1 MFSVTILASS
11 SGGNCALL
19 TTERRK
25 FLVDA
30 GLSARQIALR
40 LDSLGVKLEELD
52 GIFITHEHID
62 HVVGLPVL
70 LKKTNLPVYC
80 NSQTRNALRENTG
93 NGLSEYRHWHTFQ
106 TGAEFAVEDL
116 TVQTFHIPH
125 DAVDPVGYAF
135 CHGNDCIGFLTD
147 LGYAT
152 ALAIERIRNAHTL
165 VLESNHDEKM
175 LQDCPK
181 RPWSLK
187 QRILSRHGHLS
198 NSAAANLVENL
209 LDRNLR
215 QLILGHLSR
224 DCNTPEIALA
234 TMRSKLSALGVENVD
249 VHCAS
254 PVEVS
259 PRFTAHT
266 NPAYGQCAD
275 QVDPVCHDQ
284 HHRST
289 PAYVTELFREFAQ
302 ADAA

>member
-19 TTERRK
+19 TTAKHK

-30 GLSARQIALR
+30 GLSARQITLR
-40 LDSLGVKLEELD
+40 LESVGVQLAELD
-52 GIFITHEHID
+52 GVFITHEHID
-62 HVVGLPVL
+62 HVAGLPTL
-70 LKKTNLPVYC
+70 LKKTGVPVYC
-80 NSQTRNALRENTG
+80 NSQTADALRG
-93 NGLSEYRHWHTFQ
+93 NMPDFRRWQLFQ
-106 TGAEFAVEDL
+106 TGAEFTVDDL
-116 TVQTFHIPH
+116 TIETFHIPH

-135 CHGNDCIGFLTD
+135 HCGDDCIGFLTD

-152 ALAIERIRNAHTL
+152 ALSIERVRDAHTL
-165 VLESNHDEKM
+165 VLESNHCEKM

-198 NSAAANLVENL
+198 NSAAANVIPHL
-209 LDRNLR
+209 LERNLR

-224 DCNTPEIALA
+224 DCNTPALA
-234 TMRSKLSALGVENVD
+234 LSTMQEKLAALGVNDVS

-259 PRFTAHT
+259 PRFVAMR
-266 NPAYGQCAD
+266 PVRADGQCLD
-275 QVDPVCHDQ
+275 EVNPVGQKQNQ
-284 HHRST
+284 HRT
-289 PAYVTELFREFAQ
+289 PDYVTELFREFAA

>member
-19 TTERRK
+19 TTTKRK

-40 LDSLGVKLEELD
+40 LESVGVQLAELD

-62 HVVGLPVL
+62 HVAGLPTL
-70 LKKTNLPVYC
+70 LKKTGVPVYC
-80 NSQTRNALRENTG
+80 NSQTANALRG
-93 NGLSEYRHWHTFQ
+93 HMPDYRRWHLFQ
-106 TGAEFAVEDL
+106 TGAEFAVDDL
-116 TVQTFHIPH
+116 TIESFHIPH

-135 CHGNDCIGFLTD
+135 HCGDDCIGFLTD

-152 ALAIERIRNAHTL
+152 ALAIERVRDAHTL
-165 VLESNHDEKM
+165 VLESNHCEKM

-198 NSAAANLVENL
+198 NTAAANVIPHL
-209 LDRNLR
+209 LERNLR
-215 QLILGHLSR
+215 QVVLGHLSR
-224 DCNTPEIALA
+224 DCNTPAIALSA
-234 TMRSKLSALGVENVD
+234 MRDKLAALGLKNIA

-259 PRFTAHT
+259 PRFVAMR
-266 NPAYGQCAD
+266 PAQSNGQCENEIS
-275 QVDPVCHDQ
+275 PVSHE
-284 HHRST
+284 RNRRGT
-289 PAYVTELFREFAQ
+289 PDYVTELFREFAA

>member
-19 TTERRK
+19 TTAKRK

-40 LDSLGVKLEELD
+40 LESVGVQLAELD

-62 HVVGLPVL
+62 HVAGLPTL
-70 LKKTNLPVYC
+70 LKKSGVPVYC
-80 NSQTRNALRENTG
+80 NSQTANALRSNMPDYKRWQ
-93 NGLSEYRHWHTFQ
+93 LFQ
-106 TGAEFAVEDL
+106 TGAEFSVDDL
-116 TVQTFHIPH
+116 TVETFHIPH

-135 CHGNDCIGFLTD
+135 HCGDDCIGFLTD
-147 LGYAT
+147 LGYVT
-152 ALAIERIRNAHTL
+152 ALAIERVRDAHTL
-165 VLESNHDEKM
+165 VLESNHCEKM

-198 NSAAANLVENL
+198 NTAAANVIPHL
-209 LDRNLR
+209 LERNLR

-224 DCNTPEIALA
+224 DCNSPEMALA
-234 TMRSKLSALGVENVD
+234 IMRDKLSTLGLND
-249 VHCAS
+249 IAVHCAS

-259 PRFTAHT
+259 PRFVAMRPIH
-266 NPAYGQCAD
+266 ADRQCPD
-275 QVDPVCHDQ
+275 EVTPVGHEQ
-284 HHRST
+284 NQRGT
-289 PAYVTELFREFAQ
+289 PAYVTELFREFAA

>member
-19 TTERRK
+19 TTAKRK

-30 GLSARQIALR
+30 GLSARQIAVR
-40 LDSLGVKLEELD
+40 LESVGVTLGELD

-62 HVVGLPVL
+62 HVAGLATL
-70 LKKTNLPVYC
+70 LKKTDLPVYC
-80 NSQTRNALRENTG
+80 NSQTGNALRSN
-93 NGLSEYRHWHTFQ
+93 LPDYRRLQFFQ
-106 TGAEFAVEDL
+106 TGAEFTVDDL

-135 CHGNDCIGFLTD
+135 HCGDDCIGFLTD

-152 ALAIERIRNAHTL
+152 ALSIERVRDAHTL
-165 VLESNHDEKM
+165 VLESNHCEKL

-198 NSAAANLVENL
+198 NTAASNVVHHL
-209 LDRNLR
+209 LERNLR

-224 DCNTPEIALA
+224 DCNTPEIALS
-234 TMRSKLSALGVENVD
+234 TMRQKLVALGVSDVE

-254 PVEVS
+254 HAEVS
-259 PRFTAHT
+259 PRFAVQPSRAPAADRQSASEV
-266 NPAYGQCAD
+266 NPVSDD
-275 QVDPVCHDQ
+275 QKY
-284 HHRST
+284 RRT
-289 PAYVTELFREFAQ
+289 PQYVTELFREFAA

>member
-19 TTERRK
+19 TTPKRK

-40 LDSLGVKLEELD
+40 LESIGVTLTDLD
-52 GIFITHEHID
+52 GIFLTHEHFD
-62 HVVGLPVL
+62 HVAGLPVI
-70 LKKTNLPVYC
+70 LKKIGVPVYC
-80 NSQTRNALRENTG
+80 NSQTGNVLRSSMPDFRN
-93 NGLSEYRHWHTFQ
+93 WHYFQ
-106 TGAEFAVEDL
+106 TGAEFTVDDL

-135 CHGNDCIGFLTD
+135 HCNDGCIGFLTD

-152 ALAIERIRNAHTL
+152 ALSIERVRDAHTL
-165 VLESNHDEKM
+165 VLESNHCEKM
-175 LQDCPK
+175 LQECTK

-198 NSAAANLVENL
+198 NNAAAGLMHHL
-209 LDRNLR
+209 LERNLR

-224 DCNTPEIALA
+224 DCNTPEKALS
-234 TMRSKLSALGVENVD
+234 TMSEKLGALGVANVA

-254 PVEVS
+254 AVEIS
-259 PRFTAHT
+259 PRFSAQTSVPDRQGRGQI
-266 NPAYGQCAD
+266 NPVGNEQN
-275 QVDPVCHDQ
+275 Q
-284 HHRST
+284 RRT
-289 PAYVTELFREFAQ
+289 PEYITELFREFAA

>member
-11 SGGNCALL
+11 SGGNCSLL
-19 TTERRK
+19 TTARQK

-30 GLSARQIALR
+30 GLSARQITLR
-40 LDSLGVKLEELD
+40 LETIGVQAEELD
-52 GIFITHEHID
+52 GIFVTHEHID
-62 HVVGLPVL
+62 HVQGLPVL
-70 LKKTNLPVYC
+70 LRKHPLPVYC
-80 NSQTRNALRENTG
+80 NSQTSAALRT
-93 NGLSEYRHWHTFQ
+93 NGLADHKNWKTFQ
-106 TGAEFAVEDL
+106 TGGEFAIDDL
-116 TVQTFHIPH
+116 TVQTFHVPH
-125 DAVDPVGYAF
+125 DAVDPVGFAF
-135 CHGNDCIGFLTD
+135 HHGADCIGFLTD

-152 ALAIERIRNAHTL
+152 ALSIERVRDAHTL

-198 NSAAANLVENL
+198 NTAAANVIEHL

-215 QLILGHLSR
+215 QLVLGHLSR

-234 TMRSKLSALGVENVD
+234 SMRDKLSALGVSDVE

-254 PVEVS
+254 AVEVS
-259 PRFTAHT
+259 PRF
-266 NPAYGQCAD
+266 PARSDRQSAGQP
-275 QVDPVCHDQ
+275 DPVSQENQ
-284 HHRST
+284 HRRT
-289 PAYVTELFREFAQ
+289 PEYVAELFREFAE